1 MARVTRDELARYRD
15 GELSA
20 SERKRVE
27 EALRT
32 APAEDRAHLEKLDK
46 LGDLLRVMHEEQVS
60 RVSFD
65 GFAARVAEGV
75 RATEKPG
82 FGERLGVWLAEF
94 FAHRRA
100 VWIPAA
106 SLVGAAAA
114 VLLVLPLV
122 RGPQQSVPLPQAAAG
137 GTWQAGY
144 DVAQAMPAV
153 PHGSEAVLASGGQIA
168 GLAFKVPNER
178 GELIGVVWVND

>member
-1 MARVTRDELARYRD
+1 MARVTRDELARFRD

-32 APAEDRAHLEKLDK
+32 APAEDRAQLERLDK
-46 LGDLLRVMHEEQVS
+46 LGDLLHVMHEEQAS

-65 GFAARVAEGV
+65 GFGERVAAGI
-75 RATEKPG
+75 RSIAKPG
-82 FGERLGVWLAEF
+82 LGERLGVWLAEF

-114 VLLVLPLV
+114 VLLMLPLV
-122 RGPQQSVPLPQAAAG
+122 RGPQQSVPVPQAVAG
-137 GTWQAGY
+137 GIWSASTDGAR
-144 DVAQAMPAV
+144 VPAI
-153 PHGSEAVLASGGQIA
+153 PRGSEAVLASGGQGA
-168 GLAFKVPNER
+168 GLAFEVPNER

>member
-1 MARVTRDELARYRD
+1 MARVTREELARYRD

-20 SERKRVE
+20 SERARVE

-32 APAEDRAHLEKLDK
+32 APAEDRAHLERLDK
-46 LGDLLRVMHEEQVS
+46 LGDLVRVMHEEQTS

-65 GFAARVAEGV
+65 GFAERVAEGV
-75 RATEKPG
+75 RAAKRPG
-82 FGERLGVWLAEF
+82 LGERLGVWLAEF

-100 VWIPAA
+100 IWIPAA
-106 SLVGAAAA
+106 SLAGAAAA

-122 RGPQQSVPLPQAAAG
+122 RGPQQSAPLPQAVAG
-137 GTWQAGY
+137 GIWSASTDGVIAT
-144 DVAQAMPAV
+144 AV
-153 PHGSEAVLASGGQIA
+153 PRGSEAVLANGGQVT
-168 GLAFKVPNER
+168 GWAFTVPNER